1 MHGGTKVNARHFR
14 NVLVGNVKVCSDKLV
29 ILVTSLV
36 ITLGVASQVQA
47 QRTLTIQNAN
57 GQTAGKIELSNTAQ
71 VEFTVTTTGIT
82 LGLPVGVTFTCQGT
96 TTSNGS
102 CNATAGGGGGG
113 GGGGN
118 PDSDGDGID
127 DSGDQCPNTA
137 AGAPVNSNGCASTQL
152 DGDNDG
158 VSNAIDQCPNT
169 PANTDVDANGCA
181 VSNTPAPTNGTYCAG
196 TPAGVTCSASN
207 NMDPWWEYSP
217 EVSQKLD
224 GTILSLPF
232 STRAS
237 TRDGGQVGFTT
248 YEGAFINGESFRAWI
263 SEKPGGD
270 PLSVDSNC
278 NIYLAQA
285 RGGMYWTQ
293 NTKYANNKRFCY
305 LGRAEQ
311 TLYLNFEG
319 CRHDSTGLSCAG
331 PRASGYRFDVRRS
344 YRAY

>member
-1 MHGGTKVNARHFR
+1 MNKRDFG
-14 NVLVGNVKVCSDKLV
+14 NVLVDKMKVRSYKLV
-29 ILVTSLV
+29 ALATILGVTF
-36 ITLGVASQVQA
+36 GVASQVQA

-57 GQTAGKIELSNTAQ
+57 GQTAGVIELSNTAQ
-71 VEFTVTTTGIT
+71 VDFRVTTTGIT
-82 LGLPVGVTFTCQGT
+82 LGLPVGVNFTCQGT
-96 TTSNGS
+96 TTANGS
-102 CNATAGGGGGG
+102 CNATAGNGGGGGGG

-127 DSGDQCPNTA
+127 DAADPCPNTA

-169 PANTDVDANGCA
+169 VAGTAVDATGCA
-181 VSNTPAPTNGTYCAG
+181 VNNNPAPTNGTYCSGA
-196 TPAGVTCSASN
+196 PAGVTCSASN

-217 EVSQKLD
+217 EVSQQLD

-237 TRDGGQVGFTT
+237 TRDGGQIGFTT

-270 PLSVDSNC
+270 PLRVDSNC
-278 NIYLAQA
+278 NLYLAQA

-293 NTKYANNKRFCY
+293 NTKYANNSRFCY
-305 LGRAEQ
+305 LGGTKR

-319 CRHDSTGLSCAG
+319 CVHDSTGLSCAG